1 MIGMYRV
8 EPIIPPCNLTG
19 TAYILLM
26 VVHLTRF
33 LWAKSFTRHTVME
46 VVDMHE
52 HHVSQLFDHSE
63 SVYMDN
69 CSHFVDGVVQKY
81 CKERVITH
89 YTNSIKSPLIDQFA
103 GASGPKG

>member
-1 MIGMYRV
+1 
-8 EPIIPPCNLTG
+8 
-19 TAYILLM
+19 
-26 VVHLTRF
+26 
-33 LWAKSFTRHTVME
+33 ME

-52 HHVSQLFDHSE
+52 HHVSQLFDHAE

-81 CKERVITH
+81 CEERGITD
-89 YTNSIKSPLIDQFA
+89 YTSSIKSPLIDQFA